1 MSLNKP
7 IITTIIPTYRRPVL
21 LKRAIES
28 VLNQTY
34 PHFQVCIYDNAS
46 GDDTADMVTQM
57 AQCDDRIKYYCHPEN
72 IGAIKNF
79 QYGFEQVS
87 TPFFSFLS
95 DDDMLLPNFYQIAL
109 TGFDK
114 YPESMFSSA
123 ATMYMDI
130 KGNHLGIKEAKW
142 KPGFYQPPVGL
153 FAMLQFN
160 HPTWTGILFRQEVK
174 ELVGKLDLE
183 TGPFSDMDFE
193 LRLAARFPFVVSMQ
207 PGAILSKHSGSYSQ
221 SSATRINNIWPYIE
235 NMCHNITGDERLDPD
250 TRQRAEAIL
259 RRYCIDYL
267 FRIGI
272 ASILHKNFTD
282 NSQTVDILRTQYHL
296 SVKGSCLSALTKI
309 CQYFPPAYYA
319 AVFLNNFRWYIRRKR
334 WRILK
339 PQVENSPYSLHNS
352 KRQLP

>member
-7 IITTIIPTYRRPVL
+7 IITTIIPTYRRPAL

-57 AQCDDRIKYYCHPEN
+57 AQYDDRIKYYCHPEN

-95 DDDMLLPNFYQIAL
+95 DDDMLLPDFYQIAL

-123 ATMYMDI
+123 ATMYMDM

-153 FAMLQFN
+153 LAMLQYN
-160 HPTWTGILFRQEVK
+160 HPTWTGILFRQQIR
-174 ELVGKLDLE
+174 ELVGGLDLE
-183 TGPFSDMDFE
+183 TGLFSDMDFE
-193 LRLAARFPFVVSMQ
+193 LRLAARFPFVISIQ
-207 PGAILSKHSGSYSQ
+207 PGAILSKHPGSYSQ
-221 SSATRINNIWPYIE
+221 SNATRIRNIWPYIE
-235 NMCHNITGDERLDPD
+235 NMCHNITGDERIDLE
-250 TRQRAEAIL
+250 TRQHAEMIL
-259 RRYCIDYL
+259 RQYSINFL

-272 ASILHKNFTD
+272 ASILHKNFAD
-282 NSQTVDILRTQYHL
+282 SYQTADILRAHYQIPVKASSL
-296 SVKGSCLSALTKI
+296 SILAKI

-319 AVFLNNFRWYIRRKR
+319 AVFLNEFRWYIRRKK
-334 WRILK
+334 WHIFK
-339 PQVENSPYSLHNS
+339 PQIEGA
-352 KRQLP
+352 